1 MSQTI
6 SAEEDILRLQRQL
19 VVTERE
25 LAAGRTRR
33 CRELELAATVH
44 RSLLP
49 KPVRDPRIHIDVR
62 YIPIEEVGGD
72 YCQVRVT
79 DQEMCYIT
87 ICDVTGHGMGPAL
100 LATRASSEVRYG
112 ILQGR
117 SPSRIV
123 RSLNRFIYDHF
134 SEANLY
140 LTFVVARIDL
150 LDPQITWCGAGH
162 PSPLLVR
169 REDRTVQQLLSQNP
183 MIGVHRTIL
192 DTQPEHTLPLRPGD
206 RLIFYTDGLT
216 ETCNT
221 TGERLGTDGLAEVA
235 REAMT
240 VDLFEMAEY
249 VLDRVSHYHDGP
261 SDDKTLV
268 VAEIK

>member
-6 SAEEDILRLQRQL
+6 SAEEEILRLERQL
-19 VVTERE
+19 AITERE
-25 LAAGRTRR
+25 LETVRTRR
-33 CRELELAATVH
+33 RRQLELAATVH

-49 KPVRDPRIHIDVR
+49 KPVRDPRIHVDVR

-87 ICDVTGHGMGPAL
+87 ICDVTGHGIGSAL

-112 ILQGR
+112 ILHGR
-117 SPSRIV
+117 SPARIV

-150 LDPQITWCGAGH
+150 LDSQITWCGAGH

-169 REDRTVQQLLSQNP
+169 RKDRTVEQLLSQNS
-183 MIGVHRTIL
+183 MIGVRRHIL
-192 DTQPEHTLPLRPGD
+192 DAQPEHTVPLRPGD
-206 RLIFYTDGLT
+206 RLLFYTDGLT
-216 ETCNT
+216 ETCDA
-221 TGERLGTDGLAEVA
+221 TGEQLGTDGLAEVA
-235 REAMT
+235 REAMG
-240 VDLFEMAEY
+240 VNLFEMAEC
-249 VLDRVSHYHDGP
+249 VLDRVSHYCAGP
-261 SDDKTLV
+261 SDDKTLI